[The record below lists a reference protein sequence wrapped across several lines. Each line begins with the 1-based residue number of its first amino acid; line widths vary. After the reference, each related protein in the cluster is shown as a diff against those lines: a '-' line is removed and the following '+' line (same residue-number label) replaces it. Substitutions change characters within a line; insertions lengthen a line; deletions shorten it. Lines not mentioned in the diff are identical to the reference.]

1 MLSLSHTF
9 FVLDMPKHFLSQQWK
24 RISHSP

>member
-9 FVLDMPKHFLSQQWK
+9 HV
-24 RISHSP
+24 